1 MPKVLI
7 IDDDKDLL
15 DVTTCLLNK
24 KGYEVAV
31 CDNLEDAIKIIES
44 FNPQLIVLDVFLND
58 IDGLDIC
65 RKFKSYPET
74 KHIPIIIFSSY
85 PNMGETAIFEYG
97 ADDFI
102 SKPFEVDELIA
113 KMHSV
118 LSQAAGLA

>member
-31 CDNLEDAIKIIES
+31 CDNLEDALKIIES

>member
-15 DVTTCLLNK
+15 EITTYLLSK

-31 CDNLEDAIKIIES
+31 CDNLEDALTTIAS
-44 FNPQLIVLDVFLND
+44 FKPGLILLDVFLNG

-65 RKFKSYPET
+65 RKLKSYPET
-74 KHIPIIIFSSY
+74 RHLPIIIFSSY
-85 PNMGETAIFEYG
+85 PSMGETAIFEYG

-102 SKPFEVDELIA
+102 SKPFEVDELIS